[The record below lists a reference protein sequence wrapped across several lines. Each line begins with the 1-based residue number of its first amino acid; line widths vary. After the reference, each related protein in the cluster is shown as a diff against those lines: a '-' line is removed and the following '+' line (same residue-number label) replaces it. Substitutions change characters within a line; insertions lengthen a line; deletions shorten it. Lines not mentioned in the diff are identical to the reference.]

1 MIMNFNDDGRSNS
14 RLCCTTIPFFCL
26 IMRQCVGCGL
36 LLEELDDGRL
46 LTHYVTP
53 RINIL
58 WTKLGFYHLN
68 INA

>member
-1 MIMNFNDDGRSNS
+1 
-14 RLCCTTIPFFCL
+14 
-26 IMRQCVGCGL
+26 MRQCVGCGL